1 MSWFLDEDFAMTPK
15 QLFKLISLSE
25 ILSKEKKK
33 QKISE
38 NIHAAAPNKFIP
50 MLRWSCG
57 HWCVEGNLY
66 LQEQYRGGASAVGAK
81 GGTLGVKAGRLS
93 KLLRFVESQKIP
105 ISCTDEDMFC
115 KFVESLDE
123 PQFSKQRK
131 NGHINSDTTQ
141 TETALE
147 AIYFLR
153 WFSDKFDY
161 KMFGTGG
168 IQITEDEVHSGAKNR
183 RKSRIAVSHHKMP
196 GFSEKKHRVAIDD
209 SDIERLYDAAYKL
222 YEKSKLPP
230 WEKNFIYERRVAMI
244 GALVQTGGRRTEI
257 NLMTTA
263 AIEMALAASAMGEDG
278 VRGNATLT
286 LTTLKH
292 VRVDYRKIA
301 ITHVGIHPFHRYLD
315 LRKTVIRKT
324 CGAAKE
330 SGILF
335 ISARFGTPL
344 NEQTIDSEI
353 RFLRIE
359 AGIPY
364 QVVAHMF
371 RHRKIVNV
379 IIELILL
386 NNIQN
391 KADFKVRLMTEDDIK
406 IPVMQVSGHL
416 SIEGLDWYLMH
427 AFSIVNRLDKVRAA
441 GRRHNLMQDFKTE
454 YERIERNA
462 GRPLSDAE
470 RGLAMGPFL
479 AKLYSDLKDLDDLKG
494 ANPESGT
501 PK

>member
-1 MSWFLDEDFAMTPK
+1 MSPK

-25 ILSKEKKK
+25 ILPKEKKK
-33 QKISE
+33 QQTSQ
-38 NIHAAAPNKFIP
+38 NIHAAVPNKTIP

-66 LQEQYRGGASAVGAK
+66 LQKQYRDGASAVGAK

-93 KLLRFVESQKIP
+93 KFLRFVESNQTA
-105 ISCTDEDMFC
+105 ISSIDEDLFG
-115 KFVESLDE
+115 KFIESLDE
-123 PQFSKQRK
+123 IQFSKQRK
-131 NGHINSDTTQ
+131 NGHKNSDTTQ

-147 AIYFLR
+147 AISFLQ

-161 KMFGTGG
+161 KMLGAGG
-168 IQITEDEVHSGAKNR
+168 IQITENEIHSGAKKR
-183 RKSRIAVSHHKMP
+183 RKSRIVVSHHKMP
-196 GFSEKKHRVAIDD
+196 GFSERKHRVAIDD

-230 WEKNFIYERRVAMI
+230 WEKTFIYERRIAMI
-244 GALVQTGGRRTEI
+244 GMLVQTGGRRTEI

-263 AIEMALAASAMGEDG
+263 AIETALAASAMGADG
-278 VRGNATLT
+278 ARGDATLT

-315 LRKTVIRKT
+315 LRQTVIRKT

-335 ISARFGTPL
+335 ISARYGTPL

-353 RFLRIE
+353 RILRIE
-359 AGIPY
+359 AGIHY

-386 NNIQN
+386 HNIQD
-391 KADFKVRLMTEDDIK
+391 KADFKVRSMTEDDIK

-416 SIEGLDWYLMH
+416 SMEGLDWYLMH
-427 AFSIVNRLDKVRAA
+427 AFNIVKRLDKVRAA

-454 YERIERNA
+454 YERIERTA

-479 AKLYSDLKDLDDLKG
+479 AKMYADLNDLDNTKG
-494 ANPESGT
+494 DSREATPEQ
-501 PK
+501 